1 MNRLIV
7 AFEGEKQRELVRETL
22 ASGGMAP
29 RVVCQTGAEVIRAA
43 HEVGRPLVICGH
55 KLRDMSADEL
65 AYDLGNAAI
74 VLVIAKNVQLD
85 FCEHEGIFKLPAPFS
100 RSELLTSVSML
111 RQLADKTSATPPRR
125 TASEEA
131 LIGEAKAILMMRTGM
146 TEAEAH
152 RLLQRR
158 SMETGERMISVARR
172 IVQNP
177 PA

>member
-7 AFEGEKQRELVRETL
+7 AFEGEKQRELVRDTL
-22 ASGGMAP
+22 SSGGMAP

-43 HEVGRPLVICGH
+43 HEMGRSLVICGH

-65 AYDLGNAAI
+65 AYDLGSAAI
-74 VLVIAKNVQLD
+74 ILVIAKNVQLD
-85 FCEHEGIFKLPAPFS
+85 FCEHQGIFKLSAPFS

-111 RQLADKTSATPPRR
+111 RQLAEKSAGIPPRR

-131 LIGEAKAILMMRTGM
+131 LIGEAKTILMRVGM

-172 IVQNP
+172 IVENP